1 MSVLQEKTLT
11 DTIRGFGYSDILSF
25 AREQALRLVEQQI
38 ADYEQRISAYE
49 KKYGMSYKEFCMRFH
64 ELSSSSL
71 FEREDDGMDWEAAI
85 AAKEGFSRD
94 AHNLAA

>member
-1 MSVLQEKTLT
+1 MSVLQEQTLT
-11 DTIRGFGYSDILSF
+11 DTIRGFGYSDVLSF

-38 ADYEQRISAYE
+38 ADYERRISAYE
-49 KKYGMSYKEFCMRFH
+49 QKYGMSYNEFCAQFH
-64 ELSSSSL
+64 ELSSPSL

-94 AHNLAA
+94 AHNLTA